1 MKNVTQPSAGAMLTA
16 AGSLDFGPRMV
27 LPSPFSVAKLQ
38 TSMCSFSFFFFLN
51 NFAYLFIFGFA
62 MSSLLLG
69 LFSSFFGKRELLS
82 SCAGFSC
89 RRA

>member
-38 TSMCSFSFFFFLN
+38 TSMCSFSFFFF
-51 NFAYLFIFGFA
+51 F
-62 MSSLLLG
+62 
-69 LFSSFFGKRELLS
+69 
-82 SCAGFSC
+82 
-89 RRA
+89 